1 MSNKVRTTHQLAMV
15 LQGHRKQSRL
25 TQKQTADKV
34 GLLAKTVSALENE
47 PDSVT
52 ISSLFKLLS
61 ALDLEMVLQPKVTD
75 KTGKGDW

>member
-1 MSNKVRTTHQLAMV
+1 MV

-47 PDSVT
+47 PDGVT